1 MGWTARVTAKQIQ
14 QHMLYLIIQ
23 FVCTVAAVWV
33 PSGMTCMQRIRHRTT
48 PETYMGC
55 IFGQV
60 GSEDIDSGEV
70 SQSEDGAEG
79 QDGDSARPSGRHS
92 ADSQAASE
100 SDDGEDEVGDLSWEA
115 VMAAVQGGGS
125 DDEAEEEQEA
135 GFSADVADETLEL
148 PSQQV
153 SEQKPSRVIKMQGRK
168 QPAASS
174 QRGRSH
180 LGKRPRQK

>member
-1 MGWTARVTAKQIQ
+1 
-14 QHMLYLIIQ
+14 
-23 FVCTVAAVWV
+23 
-33 PSGMTCMQRIRHRTT
+33 
-48 PETYMGC
+48 
-55 IFGQV
+55 V

-79 QDGDSARPSGRHS
+79 QDADSDRLNGEDS
-92 ADSQAASE
+92 ADSQAASGI
-100 SDDGEDEVGDLSWEA
+100 DDGEDEVGDLSWEA

-135 GFSADVADETLEL
+135 EFPADMADETLEL
-148 PSQQV
+148 PPQKV
-153 SEQKPSRVIKMQGRK
+153 SEQKSSRVLKLQGRK
-168 QPAASS
+168 QPVSPS

>member
-92 ADSQAASE
+92 ADSE

>member
-1 MGWTARVTAKQIQ
+1 M
-14 QHMLYLIIQ
+14 
-23 FVCTVAAVWV
+23 
-33 PSGMTCMQRIRHRTT
+33 
-48 PETYMGC
+48 
-55 IFGQV
+55 

-79 QDGDSARPSGRHS
+79 QDADSARPSGKHS
-92 ADSQAASE
+92 ANSQAASE
-100 SDDGEDEVGDLSWEA
+100 CDDGEDEVGDLSWEA

-135 GFSADVADETLEL
+135 GVSADIVDDSVEL
-148 PSQQV
+148 PLQKV
-153 SEQKPSRVIKMQGRK
+153 SEQKSSRVIKTQSRK
-168 QPAASS
+168 QPATSS

>member
-1 MGWTARVTAKQIQ
+1 M
-14 QHMLYLIIQ
+14 
-23 FVCTVAAVWV
+23 
-33 PSGMTCMQRIRHRTT
+33 
-48 PETYMGC
+48 
-55 IFGQV
+55 

-79 QDGDSARPSGRHS
+79 QDADSLGPSGKHS
-92 ADSQAASE
+92 ADSQAPSE
-100 SDDGEDEVGDLSWEA
+100 SVDRGDEVGDLSWEA

-135 GFSADVADETLEL
+135 GSAADVADETLGL
-148 PSQQV
+148 PPQKV
-153 SEQKPSRVIKMQGRK
+153 SEQKSSRVIKMQGRK

>member
-1 MGWTARVTAKQIQ
+1 M
-14 QHMLYLIIQ
+14 
-23 FVCTVAAVWV
+23 
-33 PSGMTCMQRIRHRTT
+33 
-48 PETYMGC
+48 
-55 IFGQV
+55 

-79 QDGDSARPSGRHS
+79 QDADSARPSGKHS

-100 SDDGEDEVGDLSWEA
+100 TDDGEDEVGDLSWEA

-135 GFSADVADETLEL
+135 GFSADMADETLEL
-148 PSQQV
+148 LPQKV
-153 SEQKPSRVIKMQGRK
+153 SEQKSSRVIKMQGRK
-168 QPAASS
+168 QPVSPS